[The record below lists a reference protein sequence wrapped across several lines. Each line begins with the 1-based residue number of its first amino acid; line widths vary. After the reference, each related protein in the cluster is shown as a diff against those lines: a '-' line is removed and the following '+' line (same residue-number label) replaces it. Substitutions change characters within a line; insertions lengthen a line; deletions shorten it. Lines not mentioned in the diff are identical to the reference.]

1 MSENSTK
8 LSIMIQ
14 DVIKIYVRKG
24 YGLMKEESEKEVIT
38 KDSSKIT
45 TEKKQSEKPSDK
57 KSLIKK
63 TQVKKAEIKEDIHI
77 EFSGKSYSKE
87 DLIKSVKDIWKY
99 DYKKKAMDINSIN
112 LYVKPE
118 EGKAYYV
125 INGEVLGD
133 FIV

>member
-1 MSENSTK
+1 
-8 LSIMIQ
+8 
-14 DVIKIYVRKG
+14 
-24 YGLMKEESEKEVIT
+24 MKEESEKEVIT
-38 KDSSKIT
+38 KDSNKIT